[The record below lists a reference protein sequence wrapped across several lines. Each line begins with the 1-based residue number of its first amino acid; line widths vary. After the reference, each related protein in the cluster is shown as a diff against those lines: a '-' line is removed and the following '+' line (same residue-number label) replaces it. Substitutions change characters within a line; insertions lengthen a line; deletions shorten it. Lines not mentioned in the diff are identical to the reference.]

1 MGGGLARVM
10 AGPGRVEKWGT
21 RGSRAGRR
29 CGARA
34 EAWFISAHGLCVR
47 AKRARGLPEDFRGE
61 RGGRGTAVALR
72 PLPVAT
78 SQGVARTPHGRF
90 SALLLGRAA
99 PEPRRLPVRPISV
112 PIRPGRSFSAISP
125 PVPLFG
131 RRLAPS
137 TGARKYSETHQRF
150 HQSSF
155 RHMTNR
161 YEAGGAMRTT

>member
-1 MGGGLARVM
+1 MM

-90 SALLLGRAA
+90 SSAVPPPSHGAYPFAQSASPSVQADRF
-99 PEPRRLPVRPISV
+99 LPFRPLFRCLAV
-112 PIRPGRSFSAISP
+112 AWP
-125 PVPLFG
+125 PVQVLVNTL
-131 RRLAPS
+131 RLTSGFTSRLSA
-137 TGARKYSETHQRF
+137 T
-150 HQSSF
+150 
-155 RHMTNR
+155 
-161 YEAGGAMRTT
+161 